1 METLSRTTSGESVR
15 SWKHGLSS
23 ASSASLS
30 RKGRGSIPDVT
41 SGDVERASISMPP
54 PASYPAGRSL
64 PNRTPSKDFI
74 HAPPPLPPTPEQ
86 AQCASE
92 NAVEDGTEVT
102 PTLEGAQGERR
113 ESTTQLPGPAALGLR
128 PTDED
133 TESNRMSFSSLYS
146 LGSQVIGN
154 IRGTASTSGPSSI
167 AGSDVDGMLV
177 RCFGHDNH

>member
-23 ASSASLS
+23 ASSTSLS

-64 PNRTPSKDFI
+64 PIRTPSKDFI

-86 AQCASE
+86 AQYASE

-102 PTLEGAQGERR
+102 PTLEGAQGEKRD
-113 ESTTQLPGPAALGLR
+113 STPQLPEPAAYGLR
-128 PTDED
+128 PTEDD

-154 IRGTASTSGPSSI
+154 IRGTTASTSGPSSV
-167 AGSDVDGMLV
+167 AGSDADGIFV
-177 RCFGHDNH
+177 Q